1 MNKEGCKGIWI
12 YVIGAIGGAISKA
25 FGGWNSILTTLCI
38 FMVIDYVTGMLL
50 AIVFKKSTKTE
61 SGTLESGVGRKG
73 IARKGTILLIVL
85 ISHRFDSIMGT
96 DIIMDCVIM
105 AYIINEAISIIENVG
120 LMGIHIPKVILEV
133 IDVLKQQK
141 Q

>member
-1 MNKEGCKGIWI
+1 
-12 YVIGAIGGAISKA
+12 
-25 FGGWNSILTTLCI
+25 
-38 FMVIDYVTGMLL
+38 MVIDYVTGMLL